1 LLVEQLLPNQQHH
14 PVIFCLAVDVDICE
28 VGVLLNDAWKGASK
42 LGGWHPGPLLLED
55 MYLLL
60 PLQQPEF
67 QFVLHPAVL
76 PDIPQYDEKSLDPVG
91 PQRWQMW
98 DTRGCFG

>member
-1 LLVEQLLPNQQHH
+1 
-14 PVIFCLAVDVDICE
+14 
-28 VGVLLNDAWKGASK
+28 
-42 LGGWHPGPLLLED
+42 

-76 PDIPQYDEKSLDPVG
+76 PDSPQYDEKSLDPVG
-91 PQRWQMW
+91 PQR
-98 DTRGCFG
+98 